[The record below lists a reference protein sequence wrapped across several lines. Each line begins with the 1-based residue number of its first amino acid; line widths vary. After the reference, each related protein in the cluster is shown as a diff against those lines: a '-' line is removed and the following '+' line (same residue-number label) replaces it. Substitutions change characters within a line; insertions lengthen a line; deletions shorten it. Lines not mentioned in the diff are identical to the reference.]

1 LLNLP
6 KKVNILIGP
15 SDNLMTACEAKRY
28 GGAQNHPAMLS
39 RAGCRDDYRMDF
51 AGAALTFLAPLTDG
65 HPRPFLRGA
74 QEAAMKSIRAQE
86 KKISDLFFM
95 FGSF

>member
-1 LLNLP
+1 
-6 KKVNILIGP
+6 
-15 SDNLMTACEAKRY
+15 MTACEAKRH
-28 GGAQNHPAMLS
+28 GEAQNHPATESVPGS
-39 RAGCRDDYRMDF
+39 RNEHRMDF

-95 FGSF
+95 LGSF